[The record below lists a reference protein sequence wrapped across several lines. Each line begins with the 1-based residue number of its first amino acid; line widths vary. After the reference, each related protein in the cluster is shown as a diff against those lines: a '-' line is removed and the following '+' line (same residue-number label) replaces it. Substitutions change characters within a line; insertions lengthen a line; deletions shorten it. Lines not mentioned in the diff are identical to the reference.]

1 MRALRYEILRGVE
14 ANGRKQIDMPDRP
27 VRVATLL
34 DEARFLENHELIHNS
49 TVFIEERHHD
59 WLYQDGKF
67 SYYSRVAKVADVLV
81 VYELA
86 PEPGLT
92 PRPR

>member
-14 ANGRKQIDMPDRP
+14 ANGRKQLDMPERP

-34 DEARFLENHELIHNS
+34 DEPGFLENQELIHNGN
-49 TVFIEERHHD
+49 VFIEERHHD
-59 WLYQDGKF
+59 WLHSDGKF

-81 VYELA
+81 VYEL
-86 PEPGLT
+86 EPKPSLT
-92 PRPR
+92 PRP